1 MITKHKVFGGIV
13 WNFTGLVIDYGLRTI
28 VKLILARLLL
38 PEDFGV
44 LGFAILFT
52 GMINIF
58 SDLGMFAALVQRK
71 DTELKPIDYDTAF
84 WMGIAWGL
92 FLALVLTFIITPISV
107 NFFNEPLLKSILPAL
122 SISLILMPLYTIPV
136 VKITRD
142 MDFKRIVVP
151 QNASQVASSAIAIA
165 MAFMGFGVWSLVFQ
179 RLLGVVF
186 LVIIHAITSTWRP
199 QMRFS
204 KVSFKN
210 IFGFGIYT
218 TGTSIFNYLTRNVDY
233 LIIGKMLGAQSLG
246 IYTLAY
252 NVTYV
257 IRGQIMNVT
266 NKVFYPVYSK
276 IQNDSVSIKRYYF
289 KIIKNNCI
297 IIYPIMVGLILL
309 AKPLVLLG
317 LGEKWVEAV
326 IPIQFMAGAGLIHL
340 LTSSN
345 TILLRGIGKPKLEM
359 ILAIIKTIGITVP
372 FIVLGVIYNGINGA
386 AAALLAAKTVI
397 FFINNITLKKVANIQ
412 FWEILKN
419 AGSLFAITLIAV
431 ISSLFVTEYLFLTV
445 LFLIYLIIH
454 ILISNQDIQQII
466 MLIKHRKNN

>member
-1 MITKHKVFGGIV
+1 
-13 WNFTGLVIDYGLRTI
+13 
-28 VKLILARLLL
+28 
-38 PEDFGV
+38 
-44 LGFAILFT
+44 GFAILFT

-151 QNASQVASSAIAIA
+151 QNVSQVASSAIAIV

-186 LVIIHAITSTWRP
+186 LVIIHTITSTWRP

-359 ILAIIKTIGITVP
+359 ILAIIKTTGVTIP

-454 ILISNQDIQQII
+454 ILISYQDIQQII

>member
-1 MITKHKVFGGIV
+1 
-13 WNFTGLVIDYGLRTI
+13 
-28 VKLILARLLL
+28 
-38 PEDFGV
+38 
-44 LGFAILFT
+44 
-52 GMINIF
+52 
-58 SDLGMFAALVQRK
+58 
-71 DTELKPIDYDTAF
+71 
-84 WMGIAWGL
+84 
-92 FLALVLTFIITPISV
+92 
-107 NFFNEPLLKSILPAL
+107 
-122 SISLILMPLYTIPV
+122 MPLYTIPV

-151 QNASQVASSAIAIA
+151 QNVSQVASSAIAIV

-326 IPIQFMAGAGLIHL
+326 IPIKFMAGAGLIHL